1 MTNRNTLTVDTWE
14 AKDILTNMATLNERL
29 EHLTTVASLATS
41 ESTNSQLQAILQL
54 MKDSLNDMRIV
65 AEHDHERMAEL
76 ITNA

>member
-29 EHLTTVASLATS
+29 EHLTTIASLATS

-76 ITNA
+76 ITTA

>member
-76 ITNA
+76 IITA